1 MLFEAIS
8 YCKEHNYCL
17 IIANL
22 SVLSLGI
29 DLIFKVKQKLGD
41 LFKSCDLPTS
51 DRLSISIAIGF
62 LQRNRELYAIKSKA
76 AFSALKAQGNSFGSA
91 QNFTSETRKIGRI
104 AFQRKAAA
112 NPKKKQLIEVIA
124 KCRAENMS
132 FGQIANELNK
142 KGFTTIR
149 GKRFFRAS
157 VRRLSQE

>member
-1 MLFEAIS
+1 
-8 YCKEHNYCL
+8 L

-22 SVLSLGI
+22 RVLSLEV
-29 DLIFKVKQKLGD
+29 DLIFKVKQQLGD

-62 LQRNRELYAIKSKA
+62 LQRNKELYAIKSKK
-76 AFSALKAQGNSFGSA
+76 AFAIQKAQGHTFGSA
-91 QNFTSETRKIGRI
+91 KNFTSKTRTMGRV
-104 AFQRKAAA
+104 AFQKKVAA
-112 NPKKKQLIEVIA
+112 NPKKKRLVEIIA

-149 GKRFFRAS
+149 GKRFFRAT
-157 VRRLSQE
+157 VRRLSLGS